1 MGRQGALRRQGG
13 VSGGAAGRSS
23 PSSLAAHVRPDADV
37 GFARAVEGRRSVRR
51 YLPDPVPRADVERLV
66 ALATRAASANN
77 AQMWR
82 FIAVQ
87 DRNLLA
93 AMKGAVESR
102 FDELSA
108 WPELADRAGA
118 VRALRS
124 SAVFFAAA
132 PLCFAVTCLPYSSRL
147 DGLLDLHGCT
157 AQEHDRLR
165 QRPDLQSV
173 GAAIQL
179 LITAAHA
186 LGYGACWMSAPVV
199 AAEAIEQLLDVE
211 PPAQLV
217 ALVPV
222 GRPAGAPRRSPRLP
236 LDAVLSFC

>member
-1 MGRQGALRRQGG
+1 MGR
-13 VSGGAAGRSS
+13 
-23 PSSLAAHVRPDADV
+23 DADT
-37 GFARAVEGRRSVRR
+37 GFVEAVEGRRSVRR
-51 YLPDPVPRADVERLV
+51 YLPDPVPRVDVERLV

-87 DRNLLA
+87 DRDLLA
-93 AMKGAVESR
+93 AMKRAVECR
-102 FDELSA
+102 FDEIA
-108 WPELADRAGA
+108 MWPELADCARD
-118 VRALRS
+118 VRVLRS

-132 PLCFAVTCLPYSSRL
+132 PLCFAVTCLPYGSRL
-147 DGLLDLHGCT
+147 DSLLDLHGCGR
-157 AQEHDRLR
+157 QEHDRMR

-186 LGYGACWMSAPVV
+186 FGYGACWMSAPVV
-199 AAEAIEQLLDVE
+199 AAEAIERLLGVE
-211 PPAQLV
+211 PAAQLV

-222 GRPAGAPRRSPRLP
+222 GRPAGSPRRSPRLP
-236 LDAVLSFC
+236 LDAVLSFR